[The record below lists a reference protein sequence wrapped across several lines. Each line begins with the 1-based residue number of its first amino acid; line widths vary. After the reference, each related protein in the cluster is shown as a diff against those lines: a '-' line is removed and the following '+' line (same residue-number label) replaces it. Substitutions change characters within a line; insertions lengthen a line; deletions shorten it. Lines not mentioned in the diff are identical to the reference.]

1 MYSCNEGKIWWHHS
15 FLHGSWPM
23 CFPAA
28 SIGLRTQTSM
38 NRCVFSNQRMPAL
51 LMLGH
56 TIPDSG
62 LPGTHGPRNVSHPYR
77 TLVIQCY
84 CGDWLTKHRIPPSSI
99 SPFPVSPLLTLP
111 SYPLSIISLSAITI
125 TRRSPPGC
133 GLLREEALWQGN
145 SSQALKLFLYSAPV
159 RNWPLPQ
166 PHYVTC
172 VGRLLSY
179 AKTTSPMSHTLIS
192 FWYPEGQM
200 AASLFPGTLQEQHA
214 FPPPS
219 EVLLHLRLC
228 SGLLM
233 QWKRTW
239 GARCPATN
247 PYVFLCLYLHDL
259 FIVLW
264 CWFWKTHNNII
275 RQFKEIKL

>member
-1 MYSCNEGKIWWHHS
+1 MLLWRLADKAPDST
-15 FLHGSWPM
+15 FLH
-23 CFPAA
+23 
-28 SIGLRTQTSM
+28 
-38 NRCVFSNQRMPAL
+38 
-51 LMLGH
+51 
-56 TIPDSG
+56 
-62 LPGTHGPRNVSHPYR
+62 LPVSR
-77 TLVIQCY
+77 F
-84 CGDWLTKHRIPPSSI
+84 PSSYP
-99 SPFPVSPLLTLP
+99 SVLP
-111 SYPLSIISLSAITI
+111 SLYYFSFCHHHHQEKP
-125 TRRSPPGC
+125 TR
-133 GLLREEALWQGN
+133 LWAAAWQGN
-145 SSQALKLFLYSAPV
+145 SSQALKLFLYPAPV

-166 PHYVTC
+166 PHYVTS

-200 AASLFPGTLQEQHA
+200 AASLFPGPLQEQHA

-233 QWKRTW
+233 HWKRTW
-239 GARCPATN
+239 GARCPATD